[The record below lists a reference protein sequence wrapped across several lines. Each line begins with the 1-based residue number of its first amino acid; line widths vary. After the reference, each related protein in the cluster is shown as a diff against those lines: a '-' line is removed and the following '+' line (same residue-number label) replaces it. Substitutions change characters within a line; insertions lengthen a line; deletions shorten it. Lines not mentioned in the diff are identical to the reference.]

1 MPALDPVDPPHKW
14 ATEEQQSY
22 LGYLKRRYEAKS
34 SANRLDPAQVLKLQK
49 ELRASG
55 SLTAK
60 RLARRRAI
68 CEQLFL
74 DAADAL
80 GST

>member
-1 MPALDPVDPPHKW
+1 MW
-14 ATEEQQSY
+14 ATDEQQSY

-34 SANRLDPAQVLKLQK
+34 SANRLAPEQVLKIQR
-49 ELRASG
+49 EMRASG
-55 SLTAK
+55 SLTSK

-68 CEQLFL
+68 CELLFL

-80 GST
+80 TGG